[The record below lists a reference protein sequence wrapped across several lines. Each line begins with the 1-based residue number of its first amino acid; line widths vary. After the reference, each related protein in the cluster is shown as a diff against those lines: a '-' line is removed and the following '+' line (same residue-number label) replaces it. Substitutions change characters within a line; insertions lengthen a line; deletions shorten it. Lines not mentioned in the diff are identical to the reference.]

1 MQVQEVNIAVSQRIG
16 ILTITHS
23 LMNYGN
29 RLQNYALQK
38 TLAKMGYDAKTVAYT
53 PSYEGVLRPAM
64 AEKKRSALVRKF
76 RAMAKKAIT
85 SAMAAYRSVIFSTG
99 GFDDRVQ
106 KCRVR

>member
-1 MQVQEVNIAVSQRIG
+1 MSKRIG

-38 TLAKMGYDAKTVAYT
+38 TLAKMGYDAKTVHYT
-53 PSYEGVLRPAM
+53 PSYEGRYLRPAM
-64 AEKKRSALVRKF
+64 AEKKRSALVRRF

-85 SAMAAYRSVIFSTG
+85 SAIAAYRSVIFSTRGG

-106 KCRVR
+106 NCRVR